1 MGTAKDIFV
10 EAPGNTAVF
19 KQGESGSEVYI
30 IESGQVDLVHHTD
43 AGDTTVTLGAGDFFG
58 EAALLDNQAHAVTAL
73 AKAKSRL
80 LRIERAAFPDV
91 LRENAEIGVCLM
103 RKLVARQHEVL
114 TALDKLKTGTSA
126 VSAPVVAAAVAP
138 PSKPIAEA
146 AKAAPAVRT
155 PAAVAAKPAVDLA
168 LRVIAADQVIALDP
182 ARSDFLIGRPDVTTS
197 VMPEID
203 LGPFDAART
212 LSRRHAR
219 IVRDGHGYLLR
230 EDAATT
236 NGTFVNGERLQAG
249 TGVALK
255 PGDQLRFGSIEV
267 EVIAA

>member
-1 MGTAKDIFV
+1 MGTAKDVFV
-10 EAPGNTAVF
+10 EAPDNTTVF

-30 IESGQVDLVHHTD
+30 IESGHVDLVHHTR
-43 AGDTTVTLGAGDFFG
+43 AGDTTLTLGAGDFFG

-91 LRENAEIGVCLM
+91 LRQNVEIGVCLM
-103 RKLVARQHEVL
+103 RKLVARQHAVL
-114 TALDKLKTGTSA
+114 TALDKLNSNA
-126 VSAPVVAAAVAP
+126 AIAPAPLAAAVAAP
-138 PSKPIAEA
+138 ASKPVADAVKPA
-146 AKAAPAVRT
+146 ART
-155 PAAVAAKPAVDLA
+155 PERAAAKPAAGLA
-168 LRVIAADQVIALDP
+168 FRVTAANRVIALDP
-182 ARSDFLIGRPDVTTS
+182 ARSDFLIGRPDAATGVT
-197 VMPEID
+197 PEVD
-203 LGPFDAART
+203 LGPFDVART

-230 EDAATT
+230 EDTATT

-255 PGDQLRFGSIEV
+255 PGDKLRFGSIEV